1 MDVSKHY
8 IHIIN
13 TKQFKSGGTTY
24 LIKAKTTAKNL
35 KIATKNHVN
44 VQSKRT
50 QQSDGVITIAGNKQ
64 KLWKAARK
72 KLWAHQKLQNYQN
85 TKLQNNVYYFNQ
97 PVEPA
102 YSTDDVSQNSGAN
115 KSSNKCLNS
124 FM

>member
-1 MDVSKHY
+1 MK
-8 IHIIN
+8 
-13 TKQFKSGGTTY
+13 
-24 LIKAKTTAKNL
+24 KAKTTAKNL
-35 KIATKNHVN
+35 ATKNHRK

-97 PVEPA
+97 HVEPA
-102 YSTDDVSQNSGAN
+102 YSTDDVSQNSLFNIGN
-115 KSSNKCLNS
+115 NS
-124 FM
+124 QHLLSIYASERTQFILATYLKATIGCI